1 MRRADLERAAAG
13 DVIAGCLAVRLLALA
28 PLLGLAILGCQAFAA
43 ERLTGEQMRQ
53 LVEGNTATGR
63 YNSGETFSEYHHE
76 DGRVSGYNRDRAMP
90 NRDACWTTTEDAI
103 CYYYGP
109 IETRQTYCFTVE
121 RSGTLYVPRS
131 VASGAIIGAFAIQP
145 GDPHKHADKAP
156 AWSCDGLISQRPGRK
171 RLAGR

>member
-1 MRRADLERAAAG
+1 MRFGA
-13 DVIAGCLAVRLLALA
+13 LLLFG
-28 PLLGLAILGCQAFAA
+28 LLGSEAFAV

-53 LVEGNTATGR
+53 LVQGNTATGR
-63 YNSGETFSEYHHE
+63 YSSGETFSEFHHP

-109 IETRQTYCFTVE
+109 IETRRTYCFTVE
-121 RSGTLYVPRS
+121 RSGLLYVPRS
-131 VASGAIIGAFAIQP
+131 VASGEIIGAFTIRP
-145 GDPHKHADKAP
+145 GDPEKHTDKVP
-156 AWSCDGLISQRPGRK
+156 AWYCDGLISQRPGRK

>member
-1 MRRADLERAAAG
+1 MRVSA
-13 DVIAGCLAVRLLALA
+13 LL
-28 PLLGLAILGCQAFAA
+28 LLGLAVSGSGAFAV

-63 YNSGETFSEYHHE
+63 YSSGETFSEYHHP
-76 DGRVSGYNRDRAMP
+76 DGRVSGYNRDRATP

-121 RSGTLYVPRS
+121 RSGSLYVPRS
-131 VASGAIIGAFAIQP
+131 VASGDIIGVFTVRP
-145 GDPHKHADKAP
+145 GDPEKHADKVP
-156 AWSCDGLISQRPGRK
+156 AWYCDGLISQRLGWG
-171 RLAGR
+171 RLARR

>member
-1 MRRADLERAAAG
+1 M
-13 DVIAGCLAVRLLALA
+13 RLLALV
-28 PLLGLAILGCQAFAA
+28 LLAGLSLLWLGEAFAV

-63 YNSGETFSEYHHE
+63 YSSGETFSEYHHP
-76 DGRVSGYNRDRAMP
+76 DGRVSGYNRDRATP
-90 NRDACWTTTEDAI
+90 NRDACWTTTEAAI

-131 VASGAIIGAFAIQP
+131 AVSGSIIGAFTVQP
-145 GDPHKHADKAP
+145 GDPEKHADKVP
-156 AWSCDGLISQRPGRK
+156 AWYCDGLISQGKGRG

>member
-1 MRRADLERAAAG
+1 M
-13 DVIAGCLAVRLLALA
+13 RLLALV
-28 PLLGLAILGCQAFAA
+28 LLAGLSLLWLGEAFAV

-63 YNSGETFSEYHHE
+63 YSSGETFSEYHHP
-76 DGRVSGYNRDRAMP
+76 DGRVSGYNRDRATP

-131 VASGAIIGAFAIQP
+131 AVSGNIIGAFTVQP
-145 GDPHKHADKAP
+145 GDPEKHADRVP
-156 AWSCDGLISQRPGRK
+156 AWYCDGLISQGKGRG

>member
-1 MRRADLERAAAG
+1 MRFWAL
-13 DVIAGCLAVRLLALA
+13 VLLF
-28 PLLGLAILGCQAFAA
+28 GLAASGSKAFAV

-63 YNSGETFSEYHHE
+63 YSSGETFSEYHHA
-76 DGRVSGYNRDRAMP
+76 DGRVSGYNRDRTTP
-90 NRDACWTTTEDAI
+90 NRDACWTTTDDAI

-131 VASGAIIGAFAIQP
+131 VDSGDIIGAFTVQP
-145 GDPHKHADKAP
+145 GDPQKHADRMP
-156 AWSCDGLISQRPGRK
+156 AWYCDGLISQRPDRG

>member
-1 MRRADLERAAAG
+1 MRFS
-13 DVIAGCLAVRLLALA
+13 ALVL
-28 PLLGLAILGCQAFAA
+28 LLGLAISGSEAFAV

-63 YNSGETFSEYHHE
+63 YSSGETFSEYHHP
-76 DGRVSGYNRDRAMP
+76 DGRVSGYNRDRATP

-109 IETRQTYCFTVE
+109 IETRRTYCFTVE
-121 RSGTLYVPRS
+121 RSGTVYVPRS
-131 VASGAIIGAFAIQP
+131 VASGSIIGAFTIRP
-145 GDPHKHADKAP
+145 GDPEKHADRVP
-156 AWSCDGLISQRPGRK
+156 AWYCDGLISQRSGRE